1 MRFSTYVTKED
12 VEEAVRLIKVATQQA
27 ATDPKTGLIDM
38 DIIGTGTTSLSRAN
52 IEDIISIIKS
62 LIREHEDRFRRGIK
76 SSILYDEVRRK
87 LLDVKRSNNQNNT
100 EEEINEFEFR
110 DAVKCLEDD
119 YILATF
125 GNVKDPLVRY
135 VLRHEG

>member
-52 IEDIISIIKS
+52 IEDIISIMHAVK
-62 LIREHEDRFRRGIK
+62 EKGA
-76 SSILYDEVRRK
+76 SIIVTTEKDWVKIYA
-87 LLDVKRSNNQNNT
+87 LLRNT
-100 EEEINEFEFR
+100 EYENRMTWMIIQITFACTSNAEER
-110 DAVKCLEDD
+110 
-119 YILATF
+119 ILLHT
-125 GNVKDPLVRY
+125 VRKKIISWY
-135 VLRHEG
+135 LNS

>member
-1 MRFSTYVTKED
+1 
-12 VEEAVRLIKVATQQA
+12 VATQQA

-52 IEDIISIIKS
+52 IEDIISIIKG
-62 LIREHEDRFRRGIK
+62 LIREHEDRFRRGVK
-76 SSILYDEVRRK
+76 CSILYDDVRRK
-87 LLDVKRSNNQNNT
+87 LLDVKRSNNQNNNT

-110 DAVKCLEDD
+110 DAIKCLEDD
-119 YILATF
+119 YVLATF

-135 VLRHEG
+135 VQRQDS